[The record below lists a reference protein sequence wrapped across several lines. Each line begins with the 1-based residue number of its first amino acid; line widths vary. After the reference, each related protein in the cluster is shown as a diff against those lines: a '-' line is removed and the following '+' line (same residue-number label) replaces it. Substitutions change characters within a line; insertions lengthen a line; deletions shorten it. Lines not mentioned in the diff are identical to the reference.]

1 MKGLINSTFIILL
14 IFSSSV
20 GNYIAQT
27 KVESLLDDYD
37 KYKHEIKSLFENH
50 FCNEFK
56 FSPEMKSASI
66 DFVERLIDGRPS
78 STYRECNYFIS
89 RRFEKAVY
97 EKDGNISRDDIFL
110 AEFRLEFVENILN
123 NPEFQMIEADKI
135 NVEFGEY
142 GGYCYV
148 VVGVSTSWYE
158 KNPGLW
164 VFEKRFGY

>member
-1 MKGLINSTFIILL
+1 
-14 IFSSSV
+14 
-20 GNYIAQT
+20 
-27 KVESLLDDYD
+27 
-37 KYKHEIKSLFENH
+37 
-50 FCNEFK
+50 
-56 FSPEMKSASI
+56 MKSASL
-66 DFVERLIDGRPS
+66 DFVERLIDGRPGR
-78 STYRECNYFIS
+78 TYKECNYFIS

-142 GGYCYV
+142 GGCCYV

-158 KNPGLW
+158 KNPELW
-164 VFEKRFGY
+164 VFE